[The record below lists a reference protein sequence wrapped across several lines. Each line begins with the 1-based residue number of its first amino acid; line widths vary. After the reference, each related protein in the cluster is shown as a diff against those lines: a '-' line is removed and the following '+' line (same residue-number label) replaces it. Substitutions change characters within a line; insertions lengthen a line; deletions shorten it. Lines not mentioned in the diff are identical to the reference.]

1 MLALVYSVPRA
12 LSTMGIGSSTAVN
25 CQLHN
30 QKVYVVNPLGLIWR
44 ASDVVMNPLIFLLTH
59 YKPKNSIYMSIKHRI
74 FT

>member
-44 ASDVVMNPLIFLLTH
+44 ASDVVMNPLQAEELYLYVHKTQDFYL
-59 YKPKNSIYMSIKHRI
+59 KRD
-74 FT
+74 